1 MLPSSHA
8 GVNYTTSIRY
18 VLKAFGEDL
27 LLNETLQEDLVRA
40 LETAIT
46 DPLAPSDLVHR
57 LLDLA
62 EFMEHEEKALP
73 ISNSTLGEYA
83 MRFHAYAKALHYKEL
98 EFFGETSPSIIESL
112 ISINSKLQQHD
123 AAWGTLL
130 IAREQYDVTKHEE
143 WYERLGRWQEALQ
156 TYERKALEDP
166 DNKEVTLG
174 RMKCLHAL
182 GEWDQLMV
190 NIEEH
195 WTEASHED
203 RREMAPL
210 AAAAAW
216 SLTDWDAMD
225 DYIATMKPD
234 SADRPFYRAILAV
247 HQNQFAKAMA
257 QIAKARDMLDPELS
271 SLAGESYGRAY
282 K

>member
-1 MLPSSHA
+1 M
-8 GVNYTTSIRY
+8 
-18 VLKAFGEDL
+18 
-27 LLNETLQEDLVRA
+27 RA
-40 LETAIT
+40 LENAIT
-46 DPLAPSDLVHR
+46 DPHAPSDLVHR

-73 ISNSTLGEYA
+73 IGNSTLGEYA
-83 MRFHAYAKALHYKEL
+83 NRFHAYAKALHYKEL
-98 EFFGETSPSIIESL
+98 EFFTETSPSIIESL

-123 AAWGTLL
+123 AAWGTLM
-130 IAREQYDVTKHEE
+130 IAREQYDVSKHEE
-143 WYERLGRWQEALQ
+143 WYERLGRWQEALA
-156 TYERKALEDP
+156 TYDRKLLDEP
-166 DNKEVTLG
+166 DSAEVAIG

-182 GEWDQLMV
+182 GEWDQLMLS
-190 NIEEH
+190 IEEH
-195 WTEASHED
+195 WPEASHD
-203 RREMAPL
+203 QRREMAPL

-234 SADRPFYRAILAV
+234 SADRPFYRAILSV
-247 HQNQFAKAMA
+247 HQNQFSKAMA
-257 QIAKARDMLDPELS
+257 HIAKARDMLDPELS